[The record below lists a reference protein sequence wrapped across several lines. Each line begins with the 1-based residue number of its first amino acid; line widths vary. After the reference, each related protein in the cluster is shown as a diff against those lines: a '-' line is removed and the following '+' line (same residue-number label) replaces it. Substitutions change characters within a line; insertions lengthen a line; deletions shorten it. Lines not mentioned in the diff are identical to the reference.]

1 MGDNLIITG
10 TDIETV
16 RRKTWK
22 QEDNINIHQALSA
35 SSSLQEYGLLLR
47 LTVNNIQMADP
58 IQWKMQI

>member
-16 RRKTWK
+16 QKDLK

-35 SSSLQEYGLLLR
+35 SSSLPGVWPPTIDGKQYSDGGPE
-47 LTVNNIQMADP
+47 
-58 IQWKMQI
+58 WKMRFSY